1 MQTPATLFEDFDNTT
16 HSEENTIM
24 AQSKKND
31 SAPATTEEALPS
43 IDGFDPHAV
52 YSASEAAKVAGRTYN
67 SVNNAK
73 DKLAAAGATV
83 EGTGKEWAI
92 PFSALVKIGW
102 LDENGNVIPPKR
114 GRASGSTNAPRR
126 SASKGNTEGLSLQ
139 DLKNAAEAAEA
150 HANDLAEQAR
160 IARQEARAAHKALR
174 DAVEG
179 AAARAEELAEQ
190 ARKAAEDA
198 ELARQ
203 FVDA

>member
-1 MQTPATLFEDFDNTT
+1 MAQKNTPA
-16 HSEENTIM
+16 EET
-24 AQSKKND
+24 
-31 SAPATTEEALPS
+31 APAEEPLPS
-43 IDGFDPHAV
+43 IDGFDPHAEAV
-52 YSASEAAKVAGRTYN
+52 YSASEAAKVAGRSYN
-67 SVNNAK
+67 SVNAAK
-73 DKLAAAGATV
+73 DKLAAAGAKL
-83 EGTGKEWAI
+83 EGKPSTWEI
-92 PFSALVKIGW
+92 PASALVKIGW
-102 LDENGNVIPPKR
+102 LDEEGNVI
-114 GRASGSTNAPRR
+114 APRR
-126 SASKGNTEGLSLQ
+126 GRPAADGSAPKPRKTVTSKVSTDGLSLQ
-139 DLKNAAEAAEA
+139 DMKNAAEAAEA

>member
-1 MQTPATLFEDFDNTT
+1 
-16 HSEENTIM
+16 M
-24 AQSKKND
+24 AQSKKNEAD
-31 SAPATTEEALPS
+31 TATTEEALPS
-43 IDGFDPHAV
+43 ISGFDPHAV
-52 YSASEAAKVAGRTYN
+52 YTASEAAKVAGRTYN

-73 DKLAAAGATV
+73 DKLAAAGAKV

-92 PFSALVKIGW
+92 PYSALVKIGW
-102 LDENGNVIPPKR
+102 LDENGNVIEPKR
-114 GRASGSTNAPRR
+114 GRAAGSSNTPRR
-126 SASKGNTEGLSLQ
+126 SVSKGNTEGLSLQ
-139 DLKNAAEAAEA
+139 ELKDAAGAAEA
-150 HANDLAEQAR
+150 HANDLAERAR
-160 IARQEARAAHKALR
+160 IARAEARAAHKALR